1 MPLIHTVD
9 DIFSHDWMEV
19 TFVAGLVMFNCRGC
33 PGQMAEIFQG
43 KWEWIVLPNGT
54 VPKSE
59 SVKSTVLT
67 DMIESVPVGWKMEI
81 EPFQATTG
89 KLFIIR
95 LIDDKGVILT
105 YSKEYSLDTISP
117 STLAHWRNLATTKP
131 VGSVMNFGMFS
142 GEGNKAVKHAMD
154 QIKLWWTTD
163 RPDDDY
169 RQDMVH
175 AIYQAAERLSVKY
188 PEVTD
193 TAVRE
198 AMFRY
203 TEDW

>member
-1 MPLIHTVD
+1 M
-9 DIFSHDWMEV
+9 S
-19 TFVAGLVMFNCRGC
+19 
-33 PGQMAEIFQG
+33 
-43 KWEWIVLPNGT
+43 
-54 VPKSE
+54 
-59 SVKSTVLT
+59 VLT
-67 DMIESVPVGWKMEI
+67 EMIKSVPVGWKMEV

-89 KLFIIR
+89 KMFIIR

-105 YSKEYSLDTISP
+105 YSKEYSLNIIPLSV
-117 STLAHWRNLATTKP
+117 LAHWRNLATTKP
-131 VGSVMNFGMFS
+131 VEQVMNFGMFS
-142 GEGNKAVKHAMD
+142 DEGQKAVKHAMD

-169 RQDMVH
+169 RQDMTH

-193 TAVRE
+193 TVVRE

-203 TEDW
+203 TENW